1 VESEINFLI
10 LWFMKKRK
18 RNERIMR
25 KRELKKCDNCLTVSL
40 EKIKGRGKEET
51 FPPKLKKH
59 PLGSSGG

>member
-1 VESEINFLI
+1 
-10 LWFMKKRK
+10 MKKRK

-59 PLGSSGG
+59 PLGSSGGWFE